1 MKQKKTGKGK
11 IIGYSLLGILA
22 LLALV
27 IGIIAYR
34 TMPVY
39 PAFEKPVESVDRL
52 RENLSE
58 SETAK
63 DCVVPDPAIFGAE
76 PDEIVVKLSGRN
88 RNSAPIGYGMSC
100 RNGNLSDYKGWWLSC
115 LPAKN
120 TVLPDGSNYRN
131 HLCSLSN
138 GEVPSGGRYL
148 SFDILVGDYVYGIE
162 FSYDPSGLT
171 QEQQSQQE
179 ETLQKYLYAAADQ
192 IIDGTE
198 Q

>member
-1 MKQKKTGKGK
+1 MKQKKSGKGK
-11 IIGYSLLGILA
+11 IIGFGLLGILA

-27 IGIIAYR
+27 IAYR

-39 PAFEKPVESVDRL
+39 PAFEKAAESAAQL
-52 RENLSE
+52 REILSE
-58 SETAK
+58 SEKAK

-88 RNSAPIGYGMSC
+88 RNSAAIGYGMSC
-100 RNGNLSDYKGWWLSC
+100 SNGNLPDYMGWWLSC

-120 TVLPDGSNYRN
+120 TIEPADSDYRN
-131 HLCSLSN
+131 HKCSLSN

-148 SFDILVGDYVYGIE
+148 SLDILVGDYVYRIE

-179 ETLQKYLYAAADQ
+179 KTLQKYLYAAADQ

-198 Q
+198 K